1 MNANLERGAD
11 TARRIRSDKYNRLI
25 PYNFFH
31 GIIWGE
37 WPDASAL
44 VEPDTSQQRAWNGRV
59 FYLGGKKMFLK
70 CQPQLRRGLISTLV
84 QVYRRPET
92 CCK

>member
-1 MNANLERGAD
+1 
-11 TARRIRSDKYNRLI
+11 
-25 PYNFFH
+25 
-31 GIIWGE
+31 
-37 WPDASAL
+37 